1 MFPENLA
8 SHKPLARRFYNRP
21 PATVAAELIGKAIL
35 TSANDRLI
43 GGLIVETEAYLSE
56 RDPASHSSRGL
67 TPRNQSIFAQPGT
80 LYVYS
85 IHAKYCLNAVTEPTG
100 VGSAVLIRAIEPLW
114 GLSEMATRRGQQA
127 LRKLCRGPAML
138 CQALAVDKQHD
149 GIDLC
154 QKEKIWISNFS
165 TLPKF
170 SITRSPRIGIRHA
183 AELPLRFF
191 VDGNQFVSG
200 KASLHTQPTRQR
212 LLRE

>member
-1 MFPENLA
+1 MFSENLA
-8 SHKPLARRFYNRP
+8 SLTPLSRRFYNRS
-21 PATVAAELIGKAIL
+21 PATVAAQLIGKAIL
-35 TSANDRLI
+35 ARANDRLL

-56 RDPASHSSRGL
+56 QDPASHSSRGL
-67 TPRNQSIFAQPGT
+67 TARNQSMFAQPGT

-85 IHAKYCLNAVTEPTG
+85 IHAKYCLNAVTEPEG

-114 GLSEMATRRGQQA
+114 GLSEMTARRGQQA

-138 CQALAVDKQHD
+138 CQALAIDKQHD

-154 QKEKIWISNFS
+154 QRETIWISNLK

-200 KASLHTQPTRQR
+200 KAGLHTQPNCQR
-212 LLRE
+212 FLPE